1 MCSLEG
7 RAYRGK
13 YMNSGIS
20 VVKVHIMSVALIDCV
35 TSGKSLNL
43 TEPQFPHLYNFSGYA
58 ISSSAGAWVP
68 ESGCLGL
75 NLNSTT
81 YHL

>member
-1 MCSLEG
+1 
-7 RAYRGK
+7 
-13 YMNSGIS
+13 MNSGIS
-20 VVKVHIMSVALIDCV
+20 VVKVHIMSVALTDCV